1 MDKQLSPTALYNL
14 PSGNQVHPCRPIHR
28 DGTIMWRHA
37 VVSPYNEL
45 FLPETEAHEAHIIKT
60 AARLEELNC
69 WASQGL
75 EPWDCLIPLMWYIP
89 VHQHIPFSEGYACT
103 FKHASIDTKTV
114 LEKIRPHIQE
124 FESLSHADGNLYFQ
138 RC

>member
-1 MDKQLSPTALYNL
+1 MVKQLSPEVLYNL
-14 PSGNQVHPCRPIHR
+14 PSGNRVHPCRLIHR
-28 DGTIMWRHA
+28 DGAIMWRHA

-103 FKHASIDTKTV
+103 FRHASIDTKTV
-114 LEKIRPHIQE
+114 LEKISPHIQE

>member
-1 MDKQLSPTALYNL
+1 MVKQLSPGALYDL
-14 PSGNQVHPCRPIHR
+14 PSGNRVHPCRLIHR

-75 EPWDCLIPLMWYIP
+75 EPWDCIIPLMWYIP

-103 FKHASIDTKTV
+103 FKHCSIDAKTL
-114 LEKIRPHIQE
+114 LEKISPHIQE

>member
-1 MDKQLSPTALYNL
+1 MVKQLSPTALYNL
-14 PSGNQVHPCRPIHR
+14 PSGNQVHPCRLIHR

-75 EPWDCLIPLMWYIP
+75 EPWEFLQPSNWYCID
-89 VHQHIPFSEGYACT
+89 HEQEPFQKGYACI
-103 FKHASIDTKTV
+103 FKHTSIENDLILKT
-114 LEKIRPHIQE
+114 LAPHIQDHE
-124 FESLSHADGNLYFQ
+124 ELKECEQGLYFQ